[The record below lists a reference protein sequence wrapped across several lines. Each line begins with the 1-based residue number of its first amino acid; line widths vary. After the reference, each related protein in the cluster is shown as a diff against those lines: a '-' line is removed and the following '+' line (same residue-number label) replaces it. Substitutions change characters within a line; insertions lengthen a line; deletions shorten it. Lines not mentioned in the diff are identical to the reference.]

1 MCANFKDSSHF
12 DTYNHWYTPYSAW
25 EQISEFIPKSFTIYE
40 AFLLHSNEQSKKNL
54 EKLGYKVI
62 GDKTLDFLG
71 EIIPDRSTYQLIVSN
86 PPFERISSFQDR
98 KNNLK
103 YKCLSKLLEL
113 NKPFIIILN
122 STNIFQ
128 KWFKE
133 LFDGKD
139 IKFIFPSK
147 KIEFDKYDETGTTLL
162 ESNGSCSFNSVYVT
176 YKVLDKNEWV

>member
-1 MCANFKDSSHF
+1 MANFKDSPHF
-12 DTYNHWYTPYSAW
+12 QTHNHYYTPYSAW
-25 EQISEFIPKSFTIYE
+25 EQISDFIPKNSIIYE
-40 AFLLHSNEQSKKNL
+40 AFLLNSNEQSKKNL

-62 GDKTLDFLG
+62 GDRNMDFLG
-71 EIIPDRSTYQLIVSN
+71 EILPDKSTYNLIVSN
-86 PPFERISSFQDR
+86 PPFERISSFKER

-103 YKCLSKLLEL
+103 YCCLSKLLEL

-128 KWFKE
+128 KWFME
-133 LFDGKD
+133 LFKDKD

-147 KIEFDKYDETGTTLL
+147 KIEFDKYNEDGTVKQ
-162 ESNGSCSFNSVYVT
+162 ESGGSCSFNSVYVT